1 MAHVHDVLSIKS
13 NARRQFIDITP
24 QVVEAVHRSGVD
36 EGICVVSV
44 PHATAAILV
53 NENEHGLIEDMLAKI
68 EALFP
73 ASAKSLHNAI
83 DDNADAHLA
92 AVFIGHSKTFSV
104 SKNMLVRGTW
114 QNIFLV
120 ELDGPRQRRE
130 VHIQILGEA

>member
-1 MAHVHDVLSIKS
+1 MAQVHHVLSIKS
-13 NARRQFIDITP
+13 TARRQFIDVTP
-24 QVVEAVHRSGVD
+24 QVVEAVRQSGVD

-73 ASAKSLHNAI
+73 ESAQSLHNAI
-83 DDNADAHLA
+83 DDNSDAHLA

-104 SKNMLVRGTW
+104 SKNALVRGTW

-130 VHIQILGEA
+130 VHIQILGES